1 VAKIRNPAS
10 TKRSSEFVEIYHA
23 TKQNQKV
30 AAYTSQTDKLGQ
42 PKVYIANEKAA
53 ALQGLSRES
62 IHLPDDAYSAVTE
75 YAITFTPFSWSK
87 TNPTLLQLS
96 YPVTVAPSPAGSN
109 GGCSTWGGG
118 ASGT

>member
-1 VAKIRNPAS
+1 
-10 TKRSSEFVEIYHA
+10 
-23 TKQNQKV
+23 V

-53 ALQGLSRES
+53 ALQDLSRES
-62 IHLPDDAYSAVTE
+62 IHLPDDAYSVEAYDPVTKQTTFTPTVTE

-96 YPVTVAPSPAGSN
+96 YPVSVAPSPAGSN